1 MIGKLVVGAA
11 RQVWR
16 ATGRLAGRRSGK
28 FSGANTLKSRV
39 KSTVRHEVDLIRRPG
54 RAHGYETPKIGKPR
68 TRAQGH
74 AVYKKS
80 LGVPGFKTREHH
92 AFLSQRARNRLG
104 AVVVAGAETARGFVG
119 VAHYNKKAEKLNRST
134 RRLDASTAKISR
146 GIAGRKKDQ
155 EYWKKAA
162 FGPRSKK
169 IDFDSPTSR
178 QLSPDKKWRM
188 SPSGW

>member
-1 MIGKLVVGAA
+1 MIGKLVLGAA

-16 ATGRLAGRRSGK
+16 VTGRLAGRRSGK

-54 RAHGYETPKIGKPR
+54 RAHGYETPKGGKPQR
-68 TRAQGH
+68 TRAHGQR
-74 AVYKKS
+74 VYEKS
-80 LGVPGFKTREHH
+80 LKVPGFKTSEHH
-92 AFLSQRARNRLG
+92 AFLKRQGRNRLA
-104 AVVVAGAETARGFVG
+104 AVVVAGAETARGFAG
-119 VAHYNKKAEKLNRST
+119 AAHYNKKAEKLNRST

-146 GIAGRKKDQ
+146 GIADRKKDQ

-169 IDFDSPTSR
+169 INFDSPTSFKR
-178 QLSPDKKWRM
+178 
-188 SPSGW
+188 